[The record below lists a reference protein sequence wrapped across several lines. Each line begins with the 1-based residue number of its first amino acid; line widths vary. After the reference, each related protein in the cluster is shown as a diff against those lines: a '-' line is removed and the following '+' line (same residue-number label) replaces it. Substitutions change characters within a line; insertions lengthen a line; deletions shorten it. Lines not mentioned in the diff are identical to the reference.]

1 MVGAEQRQARPHFL
15 ISINGLL
22 GAWPQ
27 KDRFQSVGID
37 YG

>member
-1 MVGAEQRQARPHFL
+1 MPISAIA

-22 GAWPQ
+22 GALPQ